1 MAFLVDGDSA
11 PAALASELLA
21 ETAKYGPAVVRR
33 VYGDWGSSNMNSW
46 RTAARDLAL
55 TAVHHTSNISG
66 KNSTDISLVI
76 DAVDLFH
83 QKNVKGFCLVTS
95 DSDFTQ
101 LATFLRERGMF
112 VMAIGRKQTPTP
124 LKQACDVFVLVENL
138 RPGRGGRAEPVDEPL
153 PRASRRAPARK
164 PAPRPRSSAP
174 RQTRGR
180 TPGPARTAR
189 PTPAPTRSER
199 VKRPVEEALPL
210 LKKAF
215 TVAENEEGFAHMS
228 QLHSALRRLDSAF
241 DSRTYGKR
249 QLIDLVRM
257 FPRDLEV
264 WHPRG
269 EAAGIV
275 VVRRARP

>member
-11 PAALASELLA
+11 PASLATEMLA
-21 ETAKYGPAVVRR
+21 EVAKFGPVVVRR

-46 RTAARDLAL
+46 RAVSRDLAL
-55 TAVHHTSNISG
+55 VAVHHTSNISG

-101 LATFLRERGMF
+101 LATYLRERGMF
-112 VMAIGRKQTPTP
+112 VMAIGRKQTPMP

-138 RPGRGGRAEPVDEPL
+138 SPAKAGRRPAADEPVA
-153 PRASRRAPARK
+153 RVARQAPARRTI
-164 PAPRPRSSAP
+164 ARPRAQPSRVS
-174 RQTRGR
+174 RGR
-180 TPGPARTAR
+180 APSSGRSPR
-189 PTPAPTRSER
+189 PTPAPSRSER
-199 VKRPVEEALPL
+199 VKRPVEDALPL

-215 TVAENEEGFAHMS
+215 AIAENEEGFAHMS

-241 DSRTYGKR
+241 DSRTFGKR

-269 EAAGIV
+269 EAAGVV
-275 VVRRARP
+275 VVRRAQP

>member
-1 MAFLVDGDSA
+1 
-11 PAALASELLA
+11 
-21 ETAKYGPAVVRR
+21 
-33 VYGDWGSSNMNSW
+33 
-46 RTAARDLAL
+46 
-55 TAVHHTSNISG
+55 
-66 KNSTDISLVI
+66 
-76 DAVDLFH
+76 
-83 QKNVKGFCLVTS
+83 
-95 DSDFTQ
+95 
-101 LATFLRERGMF
+101 
-112 VMAIGRKQTPTP
+112 
-124 LKQACDVFVLVENL
+124 VLVENL
-138 RPGRGGRAEPVDEPL
+138 KPAKEGRTGVADEPL
-153 PRASRRAPARK
+153 PRVSRRGPARK
-164 PAPRPRSSAP
+164 AAP
-174 RQTRGR
+174 RQRLSPPRQPRGR
-180 TPGPARTAR
+180 GASPARAAR

-199 VKRPVEEALPL
+199 VKRPVDEALPL

-215 TVAENEEGFAHMS
+215 AIAENEEGFAHMS

>member
-11 PAALASELLA
+11 PASLAAELLA

-33 VYGDWGSSNMNSW
+33 VYGDWGSSNMNTW
-46 RTAARDLAL
+46 RTASRDLAL

-138 RPGRGGRAEPVDEPL
+138 GPAKGG
-153 PRASRRAPARK
+153 RRAPSDEPPARVSRQS
-164 PAPRPRSSAP
+164 PARRVAPRARSPSPRPA
-174 RQTRGR
+174 RGR
-180 TPGPARTAR
+180 NPGPARSTR
-189 PTPAPTRSER
+189 GTPAPTRSER
-199 VKRPVEEALPL
+199 IKRPVEEALPL

-215 TVAENEEGFAHMS
+215 AIAENEEGFAHMS
-228 QLHSALRRLDSAF
+228 QLHAALRRLDSAF

-269 EAAGIV
+269 EAAGVV
-275 VVRRARP
+275 VVRRAHP